1 MTRQLVSIQQIE
13 KAKREE
19 KIIHMTAAQVMKD
32 FAQFGVH
39 LHFSGDTTR
48 AYEELFEQLL
58 PVIRRMTESGSRKL
72 QALLY
77 QIDVNPGKLR
87 IFKGNSDE
95 AEHITQA
102 ILERELVKV
111 LTRLYFSEKSQE

>member
-13 KAKREE
+13 KGKREE

-48 AYEELFEQLL
+48 AYEELFDQLL
-58 PVIRRMTESGSRKL
+58 PVIRRMTESGNRKL
-72 QALLY
+72 LALLY

-87 IFKGNSDE
+87 VSKGNADE
-95 AEHITQA
+95 VEQITQS

-111 LTRLYFSEKSQE
+111 LTRLYFSEKRQE

>member
-1 MTRQLVSIQQIE
+1 MTHHLVSTRQIE

-19 KIIHMTAAQVMKD
+19 KVIHMTAAQIMKD

-39 LHFSGDTTR
+39 LHFSGDTTK
-48 AYEELFEQLL
+48 AYEELFDQLL
-58 PVIRRMTESGSRKL
+58 PVIRRMNESGNRKL

-77 QIDVNPGKLR
+77 QIDVNAGKLR
-87 IFKGNSDE
+87 VSKGNTDE
-95 AEHITQA
+95 AEQITQA